1 MCSPER
7 LLFILK
13 YGIAYVRFHKEINGK
28 IEFIEQK
35 HIMRYQQ
42 MFAALTVRSKIDEG
56 VNSGV
61 IWHTQGSGKTALSY
75 YLTYVLSDY
84 FSKQNKVAKFYF
96 IVDRLDL
103 LKQASEEFEARGL
116 VVKTA
121 SSRAELME
129 QFRNNQAQE
138 GNTGKPEITVVNI
151 QRFAE
156 DRSKVDLP
164 AYATNLQRVFII
176 DEAHRGYKPE
186 GSFLANLLDADKNVS
201 GMILNLGGSSVMSYG
216 SKPDGSAWQV
226 AVTDPRD
233 TEGEYLGAI
242 TIEGGEFLSTS
253 GDYEKYFMEDGKR
266 YHHILDP
273 KTGYPVWNG
282 LDSVTIVCDNGLLA
296 DGLSTACF
304 VLGMDDAMELL
315 EKYDADAMFV
325 DEDKNLSLIHISE
338 PTRH

>member
-156 DRSKVDLP
+156 DRSKL
-164 AYATNLQRVFII
+164 TFLRMQRICRECLLLMKHI
-176 DEAHRGYKPE
+176 EDINQKAH
-186 GSFLANLLDADKNVS
+186 SWLIFLMRIKMRLRL
-201 GMILNLGGSSVMSYG
+201 
-216 SKPDGSAWQV
+216 
-226 AVTDPRD
+226 R
-233 TEGEYLGAI
+233 
-242 TIEGGEFLSTS
+242 
-253 GDYEKYFMEDGKR
+253 
-266 YHHILDP
+266 
-273 KTGYPVWNG
+273 
-282 LDSVTIVCDNGLLA
+282 
-296 DGLSTACF
+296 
-304 VLGMDDAMELL
+304 
-315 EKYDADAMFV
+315 
-325 DEDKNLSLIHISE
+325 
-338 PTRH
+338 